1 MREEKKKKK
10 EGRKIDERGREREG
24 KKEKKIRFFSSC
36 NAPGN
41 FSVEREGPSD
51 LDVGGM
57 LSSKS

>member
-1 MREEKKKKK
+1 MREEKKKK
-10 EGRKIDERGREREG
+10 EGRKIDEREREGG